1 MQEKRYPG
9 VIDLKTLGRII
20 RDNKRK
26 FFIILPIVFVVCL
39 FVFNSIPK
47 YYNCRVELAPEINR
61 SSSETNVSALLYQ
74 ISGNELTASNIDAI
88 YPLLYP
94 NLVSSDNFCMMLFDI
109 PVKTIDG
116 KVQTTYYQ
124 YLKKHTKRSWW
135 GKAINAVL
143 NLFKTKHTEEPRAK
157 GTGASGNIIML
168 TEEQEKIIEAIQS
181 NTKCIV
187 DRKLGKVII
196 LITDQD
202 PLVCATIADKIT
214 HLLENSIKDY
224 RTKKATIDYNYFQG
238 VYEDALQEYDKIN
251 KEYIN
256 FSTVHHELSQDKLRI
271 YKQELESM
279 RALKL
284 QNMAIAEKRMQVA
297 RAAIQERTPVFTMMQ
312 NPVVPSEEAGPDVLF
327 YTFAM
332 TLLAALCIIGYAI
345 RHRLIELID

>member
-1 MQEKRYPG
+1 MQEKQYPG

-20 RDNKRK
+20 RDNRLK

-74 ISGNELTASNIDAI
+74 ISGSELTASNIDAI

-94 NLVSSDNFCMMLFDI
+94 NLMSSDNFCIKLFDI
-109 PVKTIDG
+109 PVKTYDG
-116 KVQTTYYQ
+116 KIKTSYYQ
-124 YLKKHTKRSWW
+124 YLKKHTKHSWW
-135 GKAINAVL
+135 SDAFNSMLKW
-143 NLFKTKHTEEPRAK
+143 FKKKPKEARVKNVDTN
-157 GTGASGNIIML
+157 GNIIML
-168 TEEQEKIIEAIQS
+168 TEEEEKIVEAIQS

-214 HLLENSIKDY
+214 YLLENSIKDY

-238 VYEDALQEYDKIN
+238 VYEDAVQEYDKIN

-279 RALKL
+279 RSLKL

-312 NPVVPSEEAGPDVLF
+312 NPVVPSEVAGPDVLF